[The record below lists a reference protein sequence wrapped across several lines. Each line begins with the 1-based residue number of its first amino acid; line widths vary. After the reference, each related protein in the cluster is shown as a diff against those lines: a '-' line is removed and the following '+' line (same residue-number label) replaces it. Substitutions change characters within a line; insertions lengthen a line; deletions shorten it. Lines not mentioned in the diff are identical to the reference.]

1 MLLHT
6 LHLENYHNNGERVSF
21 SLNTLTLLLFLHNL
35 DQGKEA
41 KALSVLAEQDLILET
56 AGAPVGAN
64 STAASNNS
72 DLAYTLITQREPEN
86 KVLVTETEQ
95 YCSYEMVSELDL
107 MLPGSASVDPFPRV
121 CGKLPS
127 GVAKS
132 SVQPAGHP
140 LARLHGTREGKLES
154 PGCRRSHEGS
164 HPAVTAYGRGQSL
177 PDRPLLPLLFSITQF
192 SSQNTHVQSFM
203 L

>member
-1 MLLHT
+1 M
-6 LHLENYHNNGERVSF
+6 
-21 SLNTLTLLLFLHNL
+21 
-35 DQGKEA
+35 
-41 KALSVLAEQDLILET
+41 LAEQDLILET

-86 KVLVTETEQ
+86 KVLVTETEYSIVVLKWSQ
-95 YCSYEMVSELDL
+95 LDL

-132 SVQPAGHP
+132 SFQPARHP

-164 HPAVTAYGRGQSL
+164 HPAVTAYGRG
-177 PDRPLLPLLFSITQF
+177 
-192 SSQNTHVQSFM
+192 
-203 L
+203 